1 MIKRF
6 FDFTLALLGLAFL
19 FPLFLAIAILIKFEG
34 RGPVFFQQKRVGRNF
49 RTFYLYKFRSMVHG
63 APANGP
69 LITVGGDPR
78 VTRVGRILRKFK
90 LDELPQLINVLKGD
104 MSLVGPRPEV
114 RKYVRKFRKDY
125 RTVLS
130 VRPGITDIASLTFRD
145 EESVLKGKEDPED
158 YYVNYV
164 LPEKIKLAK
173 EYVNKASLR
182 QDISLI
188 VLTILKIA
196 YPAGLIERSIES
208 LSFFRRA
215 IVILIELAVFVF
227 ANYFAFLIRFD
238 GAIPA
243 MEFDLFASYLPVYVA
258 IRLVFLFAFSID
270 KGLWRYVSATDMF
283 NIGNSLAVGSALF
296 FLAVH
301 YIFGATAYPKSIF
314 VLDWFLNMFFLV
326 GLRFAK
332 KFHDKLV
339 SVEDITRK
347 RAIIVGAGDAAELL
361 IRDISNSQYYPYKIL
376 GLVDDN
382 PRKKGLVIR
391 GLSVLGTRDDLP
403 ELIKT
408 NEPDEL
414 ILAIPSL
421 SDNKLGMMVEQL
433 RSYGIPVK
441 VMPSLYDML
450 VNKTTDESSVFNT
463 EDLLFRE
470 PVSAA
475 DEAAIGAF
483 LRGRRVMVTGAGGS
497 IGSELAKQIARF
509 MPKKLILFDQH
520 EASIYAVDMQMT
532 NAGFE
537 GIIVPVI
544 GDVADRARVC
554 EIMEKYNPEIIYHA
568 AAYKHVPLME
578 QNSYEAFKT
587 NVIGTRTVAAAAGRH
602 GAERF
607 ILISTDKAV
616 NPVNVMGNS
625 KKMAEKIVMTL
636 SRSGCYATKYMV
648 VRFGN
653 VLGSS
658 GSVVPLFTEQ
668 IKRGGPV
675 TVTHPDIIRFF
686 MTIPEAVRL
695 VLYASMMG
703 KGSDVYVLDMG
714 KPVKILDMA
723 KKMISLHGYKP
734 GMDIEIKF
742 TGLRPGEKLY
752 EELYNVGETILK
764 TSHPKITMANSTQ
777 SQDELPQ
784 ELLRES
790 LESYSPEFVR
800 SLLGR

>member
-1 MIKRF
+1 MIKRI
-6 FDFTLALLGLAFL
+6 FDFALALLGLAFL
-19 FPLFLAIAILIKFEG
+19 SPLFLAIAALIKFES
-34 RGPVFFQQKRVGRNF
+34 RGPVFFHQKRVGRNF

-69 LITVGGDPR
+69 LITVSGDPR

-114 RKYVRKFRKDY
+114 RKYVRKFSKDY
-125 RTVLS
+125 RTILS

-145 EESVLKGKEDPED
+145 EEAVLKGKEDPED
-158 YYVNYV
+158 YYINYV

-173 EYVNKASLR
+173 EYVNRASLR
-182 QDISLI
+182 KDINLI
-188 VLTILKIA
+188 ILTVLKIG
-196 YPAGLIERSIES
+196 YPAALIEKSIES
-208 LSFFRRA
+208 LSFFRRPV
-215 IVILIELAVFVF
+215 VILIELAVFVF

-270 KGLWRYVSATDMF
+270 KGLWRYVSATDLF
-283 NIGNSLAVGSALF
+283 NIGNSLAVGSVLF

-301 YIFGATAYPKSIF
+301 YVFGATAYPKSIF
-314 VLDWFLNMFFLV
+314 VLDWFLNMFFLI

-339 SVEDITRK
+339 SVEDISKK

-361 IRDISNSQYYPYKIL
+361 IRDIANSQYSPYKIL
-376 GLVDDN
+376 GFVDDN

-391 GLSVLGTRDDLP
+391 GLSVLGTRDELP

-408 NEPDEL
+408 DEPDEL

-421 SDNKLGMMVEQL
+421 SDNKLGVMVEQL

-441 VMPSLYDML
+441 IMPSLYDML

-497 IGSELAKQIARF
+497 IGSELSKQIARF

-520 EASIYAVDMQMT
+520 EASIYAVDMQMK

-544 GDVADRARVC
+544 GDVADSVRVA

-625 KKMAEKIVMTL
+625 KKMAEKIVMTM
-636 SRSGCYATKYMV
+636 SKSDGYATKYMV

-703 KGSDVYVLDMG
+703 NGSDVYVLDMG

-752 EELYNVGETILK
+752 EELYNDGETILK
-764 TSHPKITMANSTQ
+764 TSHPKITKAISTQ
-777 SQDELPQ
+777 PQDELPH
-784 ELLRES
+784 ELLRDS
-790 LESYSPEFVR
+790 LELYSPEFVTN
-800 SLLGR
+800 LLGR